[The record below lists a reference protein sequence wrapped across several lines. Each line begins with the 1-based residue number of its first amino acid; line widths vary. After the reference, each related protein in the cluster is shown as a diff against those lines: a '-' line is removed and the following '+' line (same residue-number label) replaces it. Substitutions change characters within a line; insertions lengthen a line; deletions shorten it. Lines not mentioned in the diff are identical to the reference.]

1 MDQPFSPVAWINGCL
16 CPFENA
22 SVPIWDLGV
31 VAGASVTEMARTFR
45 HIPFR
50 LDQHLERFVQ
60 SVKGLGMPLPWDFSV
75 LREAAHQ
82 VVAENCGGLSPEADL
97 GLVVFQTAGV
107 NPTYLQ
113 GDSSG
118 KGTTAVHTFPLPFGT
133 WKFSFE
139 NGVRLRIPS
148 VRQIP
153 EECLPVHYKIRNR
166 LHWWLADQEA
176 ASKEAGSKALLLD
189 LKGNVAETST
199 SCFFAVCKGEV
210 LSADSGVLNSM
221 SRRIVEELCQSL
233 QIPFRRT
240 TIARSI
246 LDDAEECFLSSTP
259 VCLLPVS
266 SIDGSPVGTGR
277 PGPVFNHL
285 VNAWSDLC
293 GVDLRSQILHC
304 PK

>member
-1 MDQPFSPVAWINGCL
+1 MDQPFSPVAWVNGRL

-22 SVPIWDLGV
+22 SVPVWDLGV

-45 HIPFR
+45 HVPFR
-50 LDQHLERFVQ
+50 LDQHLERFTQ
-60 SVKGLGMPLPWDFSV
+60 SVRQLAMPLPWDSRT
-75 LREAAHQ
+75 LLEAAQQ
-82 VVAENCGGLSPEADL
+82 VVAQNCRNLSPGADL
-97 GLVVFQTAGV
+97 GLVIFQTAGV
-107 NPTYLQ
+107 NPTYLE

-118 KGTTAVHTFPLPFGT
+118 RGTTAIHTFSLPFAM
-133 WKFSFE
+133 WKSSFE

-153 EECLPVHYKIRNR
+153 DECLPVQFKIRNR

-176 ASKEAGSKALLLD
+176 ASAEAGSKALLLD
-189 LKGNVAETST
+189 LKGNVTETST

-210 LSADSGVLNSM
+210 LSAESGVLNSM

-240 TIARSI
+240 TIERSF
-246 LDDAEECFLSSTP
+246 LNEAEECFLSSTP

-266 SIDGSPVGTGR
+266 SIDGIPIGNGH
-277 PGPVFNHL
+277 PGPVFHQL
-285 VNAWSDLC
+285 VKAWSDLC
-293 GVDLRSQILHC
+293 GVDLPGQFLKC
-304 PK
+304 PN